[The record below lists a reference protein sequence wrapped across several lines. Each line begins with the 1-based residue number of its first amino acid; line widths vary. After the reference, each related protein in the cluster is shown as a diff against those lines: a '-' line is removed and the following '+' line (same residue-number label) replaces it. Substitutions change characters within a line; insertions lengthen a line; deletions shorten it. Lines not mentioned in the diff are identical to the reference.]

1 MDIAM
6 VSMALSH
13 NQIMTNIGTAVL
25 AQTLDTIEVGS
36 DSLLKMMEQSVNPN
50 IGQNVDIKL

>member
-6 VSMALSH
+6 TSMVLSQ

-25 AQTLDTIEVGS
+25 AQTLDTIEVSS
-36 DSLLKMMEQSVNPN
+36 DNFVKMMEQSVNPN